1 MDEKIFNEQEFLEKV
16 ENAAMEGA
24 KKGTKSSLG
33 SDLIKIL
40 ITKVIL
46 PMLAVIAIMNIFLPK
61 LSPKEFFE
69 NLFSTEAPVADH
81 DMTLDN
87 HGIFGF
93 TVADFQEAV
102 LSDRTKLKK
111 LEVLSYKVSDAVTI
125 TDAGLGGLK
134 IFSKSQLITYN
145 GTAVYTID
153 LTGIDK
159 RHITLD
165 EESHVVTMTIP
176 HSVLEPINI
185 QASDMEISDTEKGFL
200 AFGQVK
206 MTVEQMT
213 TVQQA
218 AQERMVQKLVD
229 ENIVAEADRFG
240 KMAIWEIYQPVIQ
253 AVSSGYTLEVVFED

>member
-1 MDEKIFNEQEFLEKV
+1 MDEKIFNEQEFLDKV
-16 ENAAMEGA
+16 EQAAMEGA

-33 SDLIKIL
+33 GDLVKTL
-40 ITKVIL
+40 ITRVVL
-46 PMLAVIAIMNIFLPK
+46 PMLAIMAIMNVFLPRI
-61 LSPKEFFE
+61 SPKAFFE
-69 NLFSTEAPVADH
+69 NLFSTEAPVEDH
-81 DMTLDN
+81 DLTLEN
-87 HGIFGF
+87 HGIFGY
-93 TVADFQEAV
+93 TVTDFQEAI

-134 IFSKSQLITYN
+134 IFSKSQVITYN

-153 LTGIDK
+153 LSGMDK
-159 RHITLD
+159 QHVTLD
-165 EESHVVTMTIP
+165 EENKKVVMTIP

-206 MTVEQMT
+206 MTVEQMNT
-213 TVQQA
+213 IQQA
-218 AQERMVQKLVD
+218 AQERMVHKLVD

-240 KMAIWEIYQPVIQ
+240 KMAVWEIYQPIVQ
-253 AVSSGYTLEVVFED
+253 SVSSGYTLEVVFED